1 MKTGKLQSR
10 LSRIGLQVT
19 MLNLLPMETDMTITL
34 SSCMEY
40 VSAHSFQTKST
51 SKREKELKMLYT
63 YIYTSV

>member
-19 MLNLLPMETDMTITL
+19 MLNLLPMETDMIITL

-51 SKREKELKMLYT
+51 LFKRRKRT
-63 YIYTSV
+63 

>member
-1 MKTGKLQSR
+1 
-10 LSRIGLQVT
+10 